1 MILQL
6 AAIILLIALS
16 AFFSASETGLFS
28 LKPLTLR
35 KMTQQGK
42 DIKKI
47 KYLLHNPFRLLATIL
62 IGNMVVNVAA
72 SSIGASAA
80 IAIWGGKGV
89 AISIVVMTF
98 VLLLFGEI
106 SPKRYAIEKPTEV
119 SSFSAAALVLM
130 EKVFFPIRRVMVFFT
145 KILMRFKK
153 KEPTVSEEELKTIID
168 IGHREGIV
176 AGEEKEMIRAVLTF
190 TDRVV
195 GEVMTRRENIKG
207 ASIDLPQQEF
217 VGLAKQIKHS
227 KIPIFKNSPDNIM
240 GIVYSKELFLYPERP
255 FTEMIRSVLFVH
267 DQRRIKDVLEIFENQ
282 NIKIAIVFGEKGV
295 VCGLVTMEDI
305 IEEVFGEIYD
315 EYESP
320 GGEKQEKER

>member
-1 MILQL
+1 M
-6 AAIILLIALS
+6 
-16 AFFSASETGLFS
+16 
-28 LKPLTLR
+28 
-35 KMTQQGK
+35 
-42 DIKKI
+42 KKC
-47 KYLLHNPFRLLATIL
+47 YHT
-62 IGNMVVNVAA
+62 
-72 SSIGASAA
+72 
-80 IAIWGGKGV
+80 
-89 AISIVVMTF
+89 
-98 VLLLFGEI
+98 
-106 SPKRYAIEKPTEV
+106 
-119 SSFSAAALVLM
+119 
-130 EKVFFPIRRVMVFFT
+130 
-145 KILMRFKK
+145 
-153 KEPTVSEEELKTIID
+153 
-168 IGHREGIV
+168 
-176 AGEEKEMIRAVLTF
+176 
-190 TDRVV
+190 
-195 GEVMTRRENIKG
+195 KG

-320 GGEKQEKER
+320 GGERQEKER